1 MTTPTELQHV
11 ESMIEDLADFVGPRV
26 ERQWD
31 SFFGSM
37 VMIYVPREGAT
48 IGNVTGWM
56 HPSVRRNTHHAQ
68 VMLEALGNLL
78 TSLVVDVGV
87 PPEILM
93 EVIQQAVTQSVASI
107 ESLDRQ
113 HSN

>member
-1 MTTPTELQHV
+1 MTTPAEFKNV
-11 ESMIEDLADFVGPRV
+11 EAMIEDLADFIGPRV
-26 ERQWD
+26 ERQWG

-37 VMIYVPREGAT
+37 VTIYVPREGAT

-68 VMLEALGNLL
+68 VMLEALATLL

-87 PPEILM
+87 PPEILA
-93 EVIQQAVTQSVASI
+93 EFIQHELTRSVDSI
-107 ESLDRQ
+107 ENLDRQ